1 MSQEFLNT
9 TEELRKKIFVGHFYQ
24 EPLTE
29 MKGLI
34 ECPDF
39 YVGMTWLSL
48 FGKGLLSGAIIVA
61 ATEIAKKSTLFG
73 ALIISIPFT
82 SILSIFWLYKDS
94 GNIEEVANYADGILW
109 LVLPSMILFII
120 LPSLLRRDWSF
131 EAAMSVSILAT
142 VFVYLIGAYLA
153 VNHGNVT
160 A

>member
-1 MSQEFLNT
+1 M
-9 TEELRKKIFVGHFYQ
+9 IFVGHFYL

-39 YVGMTWLSL
+39 YVDMTWLSL

-61 ATEIAKKSTLFG
+61 ATEIAKKSTLYG

-120 LPSLLRRDWSF
+120 LPYLLRRDWSF